1 MGFPGGPVVKSLPC
15 KAGDTGL
22 ITGPRRSPGGGKGNS
37 CQYYCMENFMD
48 RGAW

>member
-22 ITGPRRSPGGGKGNS
+22 ITGPRRSHMPKGS
-37 CQYYCMENFMD
+37 
-48 RGAW
+48 